1 MSYLVLPTNPLALT
15 SDSFYKVR
23 NIKEFHKINYAKFLC
38 KRNLVMSHI
47 SKLEMSHQVDLS
59 VYGEACKYGIV

>member
-1 MSYLVLPTNPLALT
+1 M
-15 SDSFYKVR
+15 
-23 NIKEFHKINYAKFLC
+23 C

-59 VYGEACKYGIV
+59 VYGEACKYGIVCNERERTTTD